1 MPDPMLNLT
10 GTTPSGVGFVPRLAH
25 RVSDELCD
33 LWGQLFL
40 APPADRPKRL
50 MITAAGRHEGVT
62 QVACGMAVA
71 AGLHRT
77 DHSVVLVDL
86 NVRHPRVAR
95 TMGLHNVP
103 GLAEVVTSVSNLEHA
118 LRSFGG
124 TMLSVLPAGGPQTRP
139 LSLLAGEQLRE
150 LLDELSARFD
160 HVLIDTPA
168 VNAHP
173 EAQILSPLVDGVLL
187 VVRAGHTTR
196 QALLQAKKRLQL
208 ADAPLLGAV
217 LNDRVYPI
225 PGFLYR
231 RM

>member
-1 MPDPMLNLT
+1 MPDATMTL
-10 GTTPSGVGFVPRLAH
+10 PSAPPASVSFVPRLAH
-25 RVSDELCD
+25 HVSDELCD
-33 LWGQLFL
+33 LWGRLYL
-40 APPADRPKRL
+40 TPPADRPKRL

-62 QVACGMAVA
+62 QVACGMAIA
-71 AGLHRT
+71 AGLHRS
-77 DHSVVLVDL
+77 DHSVVLVDF

-95 TMGLHNVP
+95 SMGLHNVP
-103 GLAEVVTSVSNLEHA
+103 GLAEVVTSVSNLDHA

-139 LSLLAGEQLRE
+139 LSLLAGEHMRE

-160 HVLIDTPA
+160 HVLIDAPP

-196 QALLQAKKRLQL
+196 HALLQAKKRLQL
-208 ADAPLLGAV
+208 ADAPLMGAV